1 MKISSREQVLA
12 CITGA
17 VVILGGTWYF
27 GAPMIDDWKS
37 AIVERRKLGDERK
50 VAQRLIDQ
58 RPEWQVR
65 YDELRG
71 RIPKHGPTAPVTAE
85 MLKNV
90 KRLAD
95 QHGVTLSRIEPDK
108 EKINGDLSEV
118 AIECAWE
125 SALEPLVQ
133 FLYAVQTQG
142 AILDIRQLTIAPAQ
156 GVAGRLK
163 GNFTVFFAFSREG
176 AAQEPG
182 KAVVPPAQQPPTG

>member
-1 MKISSREQVLA
+1 MKISSRELVLA

-17 VVILGGTWYF
+17 VVIVGGTWYF
-27 GAPMIDDWKS
+27 GAPLVDDWKS
-37 AIVERRKLGDERK
+37 AITERRKMGEDRK
-50 VAQRLIDQ
+50 LAERLIEQ
-58 RPEWQVR
+58 RPEWQQR
-65 YDELRG
+65 YDELRAP
-71 RIPKHGPTAPVTAE
+71 IPKHGPNDPVTSE

-108 EKINGDLSEV
+108 EKVNGDLAEV
-118 AIECAWE
+118 AIDCTWDSE
-125 SALEPLVQ
+125 LEPLVR

-176 AAQEPG
+176 AAKEPG
-182 KAVVPPAQQPPTG
+182 KAAVPPGTPSPAG